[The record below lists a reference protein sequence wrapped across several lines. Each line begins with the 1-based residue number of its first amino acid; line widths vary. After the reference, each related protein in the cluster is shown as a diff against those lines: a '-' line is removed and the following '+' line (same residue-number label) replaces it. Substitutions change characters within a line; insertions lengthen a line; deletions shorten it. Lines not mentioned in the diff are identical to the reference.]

1 MRATFCGVWL
11 AYGVAVLAFP
21 ASPASGSVPGAV
33 AIQGAFVAIAVLAM
47 QVLRPGNVRHPVH
60 DVPERPRGRVGGVPC
75 LGLALGATGVALLF
89 CDRVFVQGVNPLEG
103 LASARAQWSL
113 ARGNSLAASSMFSV
127 LGYALGGCHFAAA
140 ALILLR
146 VDRMPSARQLA
157 GLAACFATVLAE
169 CALNGG
175 RSSLLLLAAV
185 CVGALCLNPR
195 VSAWRVFTR
204 PPVLACAAAA
214 VAYGLSVFA
223 SRASLGGNSPA
234 DYSITFLDYL
244 GLEPSTWLT
253 EASLPAAAWYGLL
266 SWAYLIHSFA
276 TTCAIAVEPTSEDVL
291 VGIHPMRILA
301 KLGLTSAPA
310 DTWFLSGRFPSL
322 PGALHHQ
329 FGAVGVAAFG
339 SLLGAIPATALRVHA
354 RHPRSILASGCFVL
368 GLATLVLSPELAA
381 FDFLMFPS
389 VALGFL
395 ILAALAWAGSH
406 IARSA

>member
-1 MRATFCGVWL
+1 MRATFCAVWL

-21 ASPASGSVPGAV
+21 ASPTSGSVPGAV

-47 QVLRPGNVRHPVH
+47 HVLRPGNHRHPGY
-60 DVPERPRGRVGGVPC
+60 DVPERPRGQVGGVPC
-75 LGLALGATGVALLF
+75 LGLALGAIGVALLF
-89 CDRVFVQGVNPLEG
+89 YDRVLVQGVNPLEG
-103 LASARAQWSL
+103 LASARNQWSL
-113 ARGNSLAASSMFSV
+113 ARGNSLIASSMFSV

-146 VDRMPSARQLA
+146 VDGVPSVRQLA
-157 GLAACFATVLAE
+157 GLGACFVTVLAE

-175 RSSLLLLAAV
+175 RSSLMLLAAV
-185 CVGALCLNPR
+185 CLGAVCLNPR
-195 VSAWRVFTR
+195 VSAWRALTR

-214 VAYGLSVFA
+214 VAYGLVVFA
-223 SRASLGGNSPA
+223 SRVVRDGHSPA
-234 DYSITFLDYL
+234 EYSLHFLHYL
-244 GLEPSTWLT
+244 GLEPRVWLT
-253 EASLPAAAWYGLL
+253 EASLPAAGWYGLL
-266 SWAYLIHSFA
+266 AWAYLVHSFA
-276 TTCAIAVEPTSEDVL
+276 TTCAIAVEPTSENVM
-291 VGIHPMRILA
+291 VGSHLIRILA

-322 PGALHHQ
+322 PGALYHQ

-339 SLLGAIPATALRVHA
+339 SLLGAVPATALRVHA
-354 RHPRSILASGCFVL
+354 RHPGSILASGCFVL

-381 FDFLMFPS
+381 FDLLMFPS

-395 ILAALAWAGSH
+395 ILAGLAWSGSR